1 MTAHL
6 IQLSTDVLS
15 WAAKRAGSSL
25 EEIAV
30 KVSRRAEAVLEGRLT
45 LSQAE
50 KYAQLTNIP
59 LGFLFLKEA
68 PAKRPVPLPDFRNV
82 QDKEPL
88 GTEFF
93 DVYDDVIYKQEWFR
107 DYLGGIGATPLA
119 FVGKHQANASP
130 RALAAAIFQDL
141 KLDVATMRKANTP
154 EALYAYLSQSAERA
168 GVLVFKNGVVG
179 NNTRRGLPV
188 SQFRGFA
195 IVDPYCPVVFVN
207 GADAKAAWAFTL
219 LHELAHIWVGE
230 SAVTDSA
237 PQTNHPLEVL
247 SNATAAEI
255 LVPAEEFKIRW
266 NALNGSVQEKLESL
280 RLVFKVSTLVIARRA
295 LDEGFTDR
303 GVYAS
308 IYEAARRSGSAS
320 SGGDFY
326 ATLGARN
333 GKRFADTVAQL
344 AYSGELGLRQA
355 GRLLNT
361 TPSNV
366 INYHERRALPA

>member
-1 MTAHL
+1 MVQGL
-6 IQLSTDVLS
+6 P
-15 WAAKRAGSSL
+15 
-25 EEIAV
+25 
-30 KVSRRAEAVLEGRLT
+30 GRH
-45 LSQAE
+45 
-50 KYAQLTNIP
+50 
-59 LGFLFLKEA
+59 
-68 PAKRPVPLPDFRNV
+68 
-82 QDKEPL
+82 
-88 GTEFF
+88 
-93 DVYDDVIYKQEWFR
+93 
-107 DYLGGIGATPLA
+107 ATPLA

-219 LHELAHIWVGE
+219 LHE
-230 SAVTDSA
+230 
-237 PQTNHPLEVL
+237 
-247 SNATAAEI
+247 
-255 LVPAEEFKIRW
+255 
-266 NALNGSVQEKLESL
+266 
-280 RLVFKVSTLVIARRA
+280 
-295 LDEGFTDR
+295 
-303 GVYAS
+303 
-308 IYEAARRSGSAS
+308 
-320 SGGDFY
+320 
-326 ATLGARN
+326 
-333 GKRFADTVAQL
+333 RFADTVAQL

>member
-1 MTAHL
+1 MTAHP
-6 IQLSTDVLS
+6 IQLSTEVLS
-15 WAAKRAGSSL
+15 WAARRAGSSL
-25 EEIAV
+25 GEIAV
-30 KVSRRAEAVLEGRLT
+30 KVSKRSEAILEGRLT

-59 LGFLFLKEA
+59 LGFLFLEEA

-82 QDKEPL
+82 QDREPL
-88 GTEFF
+88 GAEFF

-107 DYLGGIGATPLA
+107 DYLASIGAPPLA
-119 FVGKHQANASP
+119 FVSKHKANSSP

-141 KLDVATMRKANTP
+141 KLDISTMRKANTP

-195 IVDPYCPVVFVN
+195 IVDTHCPVVFVN

-237 PQTNHPLEVL
+237 PQTNHPMEVL

-255 LVPAEEFKIRW
+255 LVPAEEFRVRW
-266 NALNGSVQEKLESL
+266 KALDGTVQEKLESL

-295 LDEGFTDR
+295 LDEGFIER
-303 GVYAS
+303 GVYAA
-308 IYEAARRSGSAS
+308 IYEAARRSSSAGG
-320 SGGDFY
+320 GGDFY

-333 GKRFADTVAQL
+333 GKRFSDTVARL
-344 AYSGELGLRQA
+344 AHSGELGLRQA

-361 TPSNV
+361 SPSNV